1 MAGNTVM
8 SEPIV
13 SMVVRVESYLKW
25 KRNLG
30 YSLTVVGR
38 ELLRFARFADDNKH
52 VGPITTALVLN
63 WAQSAEG
70 CSRLYRARRVEM
82 ARTLARFEASFEP
95 NTQIPQRGILGP
107 AHQRI
112 QPYIYTQNEIDGLMS
127 TAMKLNPIGGLRSQS
142 YSTLIG
148 LIASTGL
155 RVCEALHLRRADFE
169 PENNRLIIR
178 DTKFHKSRIVPISS
192 SVTEAM
198 CEYAQF
204 RDKYR
209 GCVSITTDR
218 FLVSEQG
225 RPLLPSAVYY
235 TFGTVRNRIHFENP
249 HNERAPRLYDLRH
262 TFACRVLQRWYSEG
276 VDVNVR
282 LPYLSTYL
290 GHVKPTDT
298 YWYLSAIPELMKLA
312 LSRFS
317 DNAVNS
323 GGLL

>member
-1 MAGNTVM
+1 MN
-8 SEPIV
+8 EPII

-30 YSLTVVGR
+30 YALTVVGR

-70 CSRLYRARRVEM
+70 CSRLYRARRVEV
-82 ARTLARFEASFEP
+82 ARTFARFEASFEP
-95 NTQIPQRGILGP
+95 NTQIPPRGILGP
-107 AHQRI
+107 AHKRI
-112 QPYIYTQNEIDGLMS
+112 QSYIYTPNEIDSLMS
-127 TAMKLNPIGGLRSQS
+127 TAMELNPVGGLRPRS

-148 LIASTGL
+148 MIASTGL
-155 RVCEALHLRRADFE
+155 RVCEALHLRVADFE
-169 PENNRLIIR
+169 PDKNRLIIK
-178 DTKFHKSRIVPISS
+178 DTKFHKSRIVPISP

-204 RDKYR
+204 RDNYY
-209 GCVSITTDR
+209 VPITTDR

-225 RPLLPSAVYY
+225 RALLPSSVYY
-235 TFGTVRNRIHFENP
+235 TFGTVRTRVRFENP
-249 HNERAPRLYDLRH
+249 YSERTPRLYDLRH

-276 VDVNVR
+276 MDINVR

-312 LSRFS
+312 QSRFS
-317 DNAVNS
+317 NNAEET

>member
-8 SEPIV
+8 SKPNI
-13 SMVVRVESYLKW
+13 SMVVRVESYLRW

-30 YSLTVVGR
+30 YALTVVGG
-38 ELLRFARFADDNKH
+38 ELLRFARFADDHKH
-52 VGPITTALVLN
+52 VGPITMALVLN

-82 ARTLARFEASFEP
+82 VRTLARFEASFEP
-95 NTQIPQRGILGP
+95 NTQVPPRGILGP

-112 QPYIYTQNEIDGLMS
+112 QSYIYTPNEIAALMS
-127 TAMKLNPIGGLRSQS
+127 VAMELNPVGGLRPRS

-155 RVCEALHLRRADFE
+155 RVCEALHLRRTDFE
-169 PENNRLIIR
+169 PDNNRLIIKE
-178 DTKFHKSRIVPISS
+178 TKFHKSRIVPISS

-198 CEYAQF
+198 RKYAKF
-204 RDKYR
+204 RDNYN
-209 GCVSITTDR
+209 VLITTDR

-235 TFGTVRNRIHFENP
+235 SFGTVRAQVHFENP

-262 TFACRVLQRWYSEG
+262 SFACRVLQRWYSEG
-276 VDVNVR
+276 MDVNVR

-312 LSRFS
+312 QSRFS
-317 DNAVNS
+317 DKAVNT
-323 GGLL
+323 GGLS